1 MGVLNAM
8 SDSVLVM
15 KVDDESTHASYETMP
30 NILFSNA
37 SSSKLFGANLNS
49 VINPE
54 LGDNLSQTQIILPQ
68 FIELENPYKQ
78 GTQEEIQ
85 KLDKLREEVNFSLF
99 EGKINEHSKLLSLK
113 DILKKPKI
121 NSGGTVV
128 ESYMML
134 SNTVKNEKI
143 D

>member
-15 KVDDESTHASYETMP
+15 KVDDESTHASYETIP

-54 LGDNLSQTQIILPQ
+54 LGDNLS
-68 FIELENPYKQ
+68 
-78 GTQEEIQ
+78 
-85 KLDKLREEVNFSLF
+85 
-99 EGKINEHSKLLSLK
+99 
-113 DILKKPKI
+113 
-121 NSGGTVV
+121 
-128 ESYMML
+128 
-134 SNTVKNEKI
+134 
-143 D
+143 